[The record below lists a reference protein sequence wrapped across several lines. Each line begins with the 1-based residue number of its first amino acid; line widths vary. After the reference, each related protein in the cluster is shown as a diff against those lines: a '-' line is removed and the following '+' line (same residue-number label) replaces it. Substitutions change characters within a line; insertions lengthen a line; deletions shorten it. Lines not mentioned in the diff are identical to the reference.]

1 LIFLSVNLTVIARNS
16 LAARRAKT
24 PRPQRKD
31 GEAQCCRYG
40 HPARADNYRIGSGD
54 GFECAAV
61 DIAQFLENVLQ
72 ALTAG
77 LLLGA
82 IYGLMCVGLALIFG
96 VMRVINFAQ
105 GDFMMLGMYTA
116 YYFFVAFGVNSI
128 FGNVVGPYVAA
139 FIAGPILFV
148 VGYVIHQTLI
158 SRVSGTRTARLEGEG
173 HYAQLILTL
182 GIALILENASQIIFG
197 SSVVSVQTPLS
208 SSAWIIGPL
217 WGDLIEIFVNKARA
231 IAAVLSVVIIIALAV
246 LIGSTRLGKAL
257 RASADDPTAATY
269 IGINVDFSHRIA
281 FALGI
286 SITAVAGGLLAPN
299 YPFHP
304 FVGLEYVIIM
314 YAGVVLGGLGSIIGP
329 FWGGMTIGLV
339 QQLSTLVLPTQLQ
352 NSAIFVVFLL
362 IIFLRPQGFFGRVAE
377 RT

>member
-1 LIFLSVNLTVIARNS
+1 MQCVRLGLLQARKTIAWQTDHGS
-16 LAARRAKT
+16 
-24 PRPQRKD
+24 QR
-31 GEAQCCRYG
+31 E
-40 HPARADNYRIGSGD
+40 RADV
-54 GFECAAV
+54 AV
-61 DIAQFLENVLQ
+61 AQFLENVLQ

-77 LLLGA
+77 LLIGA

-96 VMRVINFAQ
+96 VIRVINFAQ
-105 GDFMMLGMYTA
+105 GDFMMLGMYAA
-116 YYFFVAFGVNSI
+116 YYFYIALGVQAL
-128 FGNVVGPYVAA
+128 FGNEVGPYAAA
-139 FIAGPILFV
+139 FLAAPILFV
-148 VGYVIHQTLI
+148 VGYVIHQALI
-158 SRVSGTRTARLEGEG
+158 SRVSGTRTAQLEGEG
-173 HYAQLILTL
+173 HHAQLILTL
-182 GIALILENASQIIFG
+182 GVALILQNAGQIVFG

-208 SSAWIIGPL
+208 SSAWMIGPL
-217 WGDLIEIFVNKARA
+217 WGDFIEIFVNKARS
-231 IAAVLSVVIIIALAV
+231 IAALLSVVTIIALAV
-246 LIGSTRLGKAL
+246 LIGSTRMGKAL

-269 IGINVDFSHRIA
+269 VGIDVDFAHRIA
-281 FALGI
+281 FALGVG
-286 SITAVAGGLLAPN
+286 ITAFAGGLLAPN

-362 IIFLRPQGFFGRVAE
+362 IIFFRPQGFFGRIVE